1 MRRRPRAAAALL
13 LAICLLV
20 YAARPFTGAAT
31 PGLPPRAPGSGG
43 LRPLA
48 EYTTPV
54 YLPASGEARVS
65 WQPPAVRLAR
75 GTMSQGAA
83 FDAAVAAALGYY
95 TEALPALPWFAVT
108 DIRSEGGLQL
118 VSVVGL
124 ENDDPEQGWNIEQGR
139 WFGLVLLAPAKQGGW
154 QGALQGTPAFSRL
167 LTGVQL
173 TGWSADARK
182 GLDPLQRETH
192 GEALI
197 FPWRR
202 GTSMQY
208 VSGVHLNGFPA
219 YTPSWL
225 AVDFI
230 SDGQVKRGQADG
242 SLLAAESGVI
252 DWKCSPAWGEKT
264 AAIRVG
270 ELMYTHL
277 VNAGDLYVGRS
288 LAQGE
293 LIGTLQAGSF
303 DENCGVARQGDW
315 QYHLHLG
322 FPATR
327 TLEIEGWVLNTRTH
341 KFTRGD
347 ETRGVHS
354 IFVAR
359 AGSPLT
365 ESAMGAAD
373 GVAGGGQGAD
383 AAPAHTWIW
392 VDERGK
398 VRW

>member
-75 GTMSQGAA
+75 GTMSLGAA

-95 TEALPALPWFAVT
+95 TEALPALPCFAVT
-108 DIRSEGGLQL
+108 DIRSEGDVQL

-173 TGWSADARK
+173 TGCAYCPAAAADWLERGCTQRARPAAARNARRSADIPLEARH
-182 GLDPLQRETH
+182 LDAVRLGRAPQR
-192 GEALI
+192 LS
-197 FPWRR
+197 RV
-202 GTSMQY
+202 Y
-208 VSGVHLNGFPA
+208 
-219 YTPSWL
+219 
-225 AVDFI
+225 AV
-230 SDGQVKRGQADG
+230 
-242 SLLAAESGVI
+242 
-252 DWKCSPAWGEKT
+252 
-264 AAIRVG
+264 
-270 ELMYTHL
+270 
-277 VNAGDLYVGRS
+277 
-288 LAQGE
+288 
-293 LIGTLQAGSF
+293 
-303 DENCGVARQGDW
+303 
-315 QYHLHLG
+315 
-322 FPATR
+322 
-327 TLEIEGWVLNTRTH
+327 
-341 KFTRGD
+341 
-347 ETRGVHS
+347 
-354 IFVAR
+354 
-359 AGSPLT
+359 
-365 ESAMGAAD
+365 
-373 GVAGGGQGAD
+373 VAGG
-383 AAPAHTWIW
+383 
-392 VDERGK
+392 RLYL
-398 VRW
+398 